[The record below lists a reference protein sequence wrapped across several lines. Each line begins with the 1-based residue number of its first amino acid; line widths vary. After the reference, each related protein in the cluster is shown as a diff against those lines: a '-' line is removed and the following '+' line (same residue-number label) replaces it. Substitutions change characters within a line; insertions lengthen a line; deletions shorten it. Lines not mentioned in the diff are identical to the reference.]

1 MSSILGSNT
10 FNPDT
15 DIPDLSGKNYIVTG
29 GSAGIGF
36 GIAAHLL
43 QHHAEN
49 VTILSN
55 KEDHAHSALEE
66 LKEYGDASK
75 AHWVKCDLEDLKL
88 TQKVANELASSQD
101 KLHGL
106 VLNAGLGVGVY
117 NETKDKLDSHF
128 QVNHL
133 SQFLLLMKLL
143 PRLQNTP
150 GARVVFESS
159 ELHRGA
165 DANVQFE
172 NEAEINQDI
181 GPTKLYNRTKLAQIL
196 TTRALQRRIDNG
208 QLGFEAGQKIYVNA
222 VHPGAVATDQPL
234 QAEEA
239 YGKLGVVGHTLVRP
253 FMKDPIADGCRS
265 ALYAATSQDIEE
277 KGIMGQYIVPD
288 KKVTDPSSKAS
299 DEELGERLWRLSD
312 QLLKDRLGEIS

>member
-1 MSSILGSNT
+1 MSSLLGTNK

-43 QHHAEN
+43 QNHAGS

-55 KEDHAHSALEE
+55 KEEHAHSALEE

-75 AHWVKCDLEDLKL
+75 AHWVKCDLEDLKF
-88 TQKVANELASSQD
+88 TEKVANELADSQE

-106 VLNAGLGVGVY
+106 ILNAGLGVGVY
-117 NETKDKLDSHF
+117 NETKDHLDSHF

-133 SQFLLLMKLL
+133 SQFLLLLKLL

-150 GARVVFESS
+150 GSRVVFESS

-165 DANVQFE
+165 EANVQFK

-196 TTRALQRRIDNG
+196 TTRALQRRIDGG
-208 QLGFEAGQKIYVNA
+208 QLGFGPGQNVYVNA

-239 YGKLGVVGHTLVRP
+239 YGKLGVVGHKLVRP
-253 FMKDPIADGCRS
+253 FMSDPVAQGCRS
-265 ALYAATSQDIEE
+265 ALYAATSQEIEE
-277 KGIMGQYIVPD
+277 KGITGQYIVPD
-288 KKVTDPSSKAS
+288 KKVTDPSGKAT
-299 DEELGERLWRLSD
+299 DEELGERLWRLSE
-312 QLLKDRLGEIS
+312 QSLKKRLG

>member
-1 MSSILGSNT
+1 MSSLLGTNT

-15 DIPDLSGKNYIVTG
+15 DVPDLSGKNYIVTG

-36 GIAAHLL
+36 GIVAHLL
-43 QHHAEN
+43 QHHAGSI
-49 VTILSN
+49 TILSN
-55 KEDHAHSALEE
+55 KEEHAHSALEE

-75 AHWVKCDLEDLKL
+75 AHWVKCDLEDLKF
-88 TQKVANELASSQD
+88 TEKVANELASSQEQ
-101 KLHGL
+101 LHGL
-106 VLNAGLGVGVY
+106 ILNAGLGVGVY

-133 SQFLLLMKLL
+133 SQFLLLLKLL

-150 GARVVFESS
+150 GSRVVFQSS

-165 DANVQFE
+165 ENNVQFE

-196 TTRALQRRIDNG
+196 TARALQRRIDSG
-208 QLGFEAGQKIYVNA
+208 QLGFEPGHKIYVNA
-222 VHPGAVATDQPL
+222 VHPGAIATDQPL

-239 YGKLGVVGHTLVRP
+239 YGKLGVIGHKLVRP
-253 FMKDPIADGCRS
+253 FMSDPVAQGCRS

-277 KGIMGQYIVPD
+277 KGISGQYIVPD
-288 KKVTDPSSKAS
+288 KKVTDPSSKAT
-299 DEELGERLWRLSD
+299 DEELGERLWKLSEK
-312 QLLKDRLGEIS
+312 LLKEKLE

>member
-1 MSSILGSNT
+1 MSSLLGTNT
-10 FNPDT
+10 FNPDK

-43 QHHAEN
+43 QHHAGS

-55 KEDHAHSALEE
+55 KEEHAHSALEE

-75 AHWVKCDLEDLKL
+75 AHWVKCDLEDLKA
-88 TQKVANELASSQD
+88 TEKVANELAGSQE

-106 VLNAGLGVGVY
+106 ILNAGLGVGVY

-133 SQFLLLMKLL
+133 SQFLLLLKLL
-143 PRLQNTP
+143 PRLQHTP
-150 GARVVFESS
+150 GSRVVFESS

-165 DANVQFE
+165 EDNVQFE
-172 NEAEINQDI
+172 NEAEINKDI

-196 TTRALQRRIDNG
+196 TTRALQRRIDSG
-208 QLGFEAGQKIYVNA
+208 QLGFEAGQKVYVNA

-239 YGKLGVVGHTLVRP
+239 YGKLGVVGHKLVRP
-253 FMKDPIADGCRS
+253 FMADPVATGCRS
-265 ALYAATSQDIEE
+265 ALYAATSQEIEE
-277 KGIMGQYIVPD
+277 KGISGQYIVPD
-288 KKVTDPSSKAS
+288 KKVTDPSTMAQ
-299 DEELGERLWRLSD
+299 DVELGERLWRLSE
-312 QLLKDRLGEIS
+312 QLLKEKLG